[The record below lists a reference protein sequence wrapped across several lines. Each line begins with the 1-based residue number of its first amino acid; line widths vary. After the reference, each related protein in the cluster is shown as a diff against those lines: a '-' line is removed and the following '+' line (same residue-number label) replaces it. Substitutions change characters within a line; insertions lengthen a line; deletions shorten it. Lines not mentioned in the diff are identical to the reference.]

1 MKGSEMVE
9 LLLLEQIV
17 STYQDKRFTNLYD
30 KMYDMEKLL
39 TRYSEL
45 SQLFMQ
51 PYVKNPDSEE

>member
-51 PYVKNPDSEE
+51 PYVKNSDSEE